1 MKKKKKRK
9 KKPQKKSVID
19 NKKATNVSIF
29 LVALKKTDE
38 EIKNAIYMLN
48 KELLNPENLNKL
60 MDNLPDEEDIKLIK
74 RYLEESKESIDK
86 LERPEQYLYTLHEIP
101 HLKDRLDSF
110 LYVTN
115 FDQKMLEMDDN
126 LTLLKNATLDL
137 KEKSTNFNKLLQTV
151 WGFGNY
157 VNSGTLKGNAPGF
170 QLRSLLRL
178 KDTKSTNNEQKYT
191 LLNLIVKNIES
202 KQKEILEWVND
213 FESIKYASKV
223 SFQTIKDDFAELEK
237 GIDDFEKKI
246 PLIGHSNYKY
256 DVFESRMPDQ
266 IKLCR
271 RVFEEFRDKMGRLES
286 EFAEILVRYGLSPQT
301 KPEELFSLIES
312 FMNDFNLA
320 KKDNAKKGNKK
331 KLEKEKENKL
341 NEIRERKVK
350 KPIVSEEGEE
360 EGDQNPKGEQNPKG
374 RRKPGQRPRPKTKP
388 VPPPEP
394 KDETVFDKFMDDL
407 QGGEILGRRTLERL
421 DTLTKRKRDKELLDK
436 LEKKN

>member
-1 MKKKKKRK
+1 
-9 KKPQKKSVID
+9 
-19 NKKATNVSIF
+19 
-29 LVALKKTDE
+29 
-38 EIKNAIYMLN
+38 
-48 KELLNPENLNKL
+48 

-237 GIDDFEKKI
+237 GIDDFEKKKI

-331 KLEKEKENKL
+331 KA
-341 NEIRERKVK
+341 RERK
-350 KPIVSEEGEE
+350 
-360 EGDQNPKGEQNPKG
+360 
-374 RRKPGQRPRPKTKP
+374 RK
-388 VPPPEP
+388 
-394 KDETVFDKFMDDL
+394 
-407 QGGEILGRRTLERL
+407 
-421 DTLTKRKRDKELLDK
+421 
-436 LEKKN
+436 